1 MKMDTSILI
10 PNHSDLRMIHMIES
24 IDYFDCDDH
33 RVELVIVLNR
43 PTNAVREQVEKIKKI
58 YNEKFIFKVVHV
70 SKCNLGLVYNEGIK
84 QASFDNIMF
93 IDTDL
98 TCARGA
104 IEKTISTM
112 RNELIVK
119 AKIVYKGMDRLVE
132 RARLVNTTETILPYI
147 PVILINRN
155 IFYHLKDDY
164 MFAVDTVWCS
174 DAEFAYRVINEKI
187 KINYTDAE
195 FYHDKISI
203 KKDLKDAVFYGFGK
217 GIRIK
222 RTREKWKPFS
232 EIVEMY
238 KIGKE
243 KKLNFLE
250 NGYSILWIML
260 QQLACFIQLCI
271 PIIFKESIAFE
282 NSESIKNIEVNKDN
296 EEN

>member
-1 MKMDTSILI
+1 
-10 PNHSDLRMIHMIES
+10 
-24 IDYFDCDDH
+24 
-33 RVELVIVLNR
+33 
-43 PTNAVREQVEKIKKI
+43 
-58 YNEKFIFKVVHV
+58 
-70 SKCNLGLVYNEGIK
+70 
-84 QASFDNIMF
+84 
-93 IDTDL
+93 
-98 TCARGA
+98 
-104 IEKTISTM
+104 
-112 RNELIVK
+112 
-119 AKIVYKGMDRLVE
+119 
-132 RARLVNTTETILPYI
+132 
-147 PVILINRN
+147 
-155 IFYHLKDDY
+155 
-164 MFAVDTVWCS
+164 
-174 DAEFAYRVINEKI
+174 
-187 KINYTDAE
+187 
-195 FYHDKISI
+195 
-203 KKDLKDAVFYGFGK
+203 LKDAVFYGFGK